1 MLSQI
6 VGLRYKD
13 HLGAVNLEIPAQRR
27 HPESLKETNT
37 GGKKQYVTLYACLTF
52 DIIDAD

>member
-6 VGLRYKD
+6 SMRRYED

-27 HPESLKETNT
+27 YNIGRKRE
-37 GGKKQYVTLYACLTF
+37 KKVKFAIYIHTF
-52 DIIDAD
+52 EFNG